1 MVLIDFT
8 ALLNNIIEVVHKI
21 QPNTAVM
28 AYTGYA
34 AQQDACPQSNMNI
47 QLA

>member
-34 AQQDACPQSNMNI
+34 AQQNGCPQSNLNI